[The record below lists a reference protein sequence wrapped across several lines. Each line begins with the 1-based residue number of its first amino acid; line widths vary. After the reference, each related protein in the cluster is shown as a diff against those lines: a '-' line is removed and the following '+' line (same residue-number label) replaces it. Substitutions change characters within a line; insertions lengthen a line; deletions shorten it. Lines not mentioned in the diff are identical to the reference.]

1 MKRWAHSSLMGGV
14 GVGLNFLREKD
25 CEKIHEASLEVLHDR
40 GAYFD
45 SETAREVLRDHGCW
59 EDADGC
65 THFPRTLVE
74 SALEAVP
81 AEFVHRGRTP
91 DDDIHMAQ
99 DQVYASNFG
108 EGIFTHDLETG
119 ERRSTVKQDAVDI
132 LRVVDSLDN
141 IHIYNRAIGPQ
152 DVPSESASMHNAE
165 VAFCYTSKPMHLVS
179 GSPFQTKKMI
189 KMAEIAAGGKEELKR
204 RPRTAFNHTTISPLR
219 ISHEAGEN
227 AMIVAEAGLP
237 NHILVMVQ
245 QGATS
250 PISYAGSVAVHNADF
265 LARIQG
271 RLNLVKRAAHG
282 IIGVVFAFAEHRRE
296 RHAREFG
303 VVMEALPEVKRRGIR
318 RKKRLT
324 EQGILLFVLRP
335 VRERFRV
342 HGQRVAPCA
351 EVDFG
356 LEGRVLRADIRP
368 GRPDALIIRQ
378 FLTQLN
384 SAVHPVAIRVAQ
396 HQIQRFL
403 RRNAR
408 ERHKQQR
415 FEHPSA
421 ASSKQEHLS
430 FHNHSPCKG
439 LRPLHSYQR
448 LCLWTPQG
456 TSSLDPF
463 ARLS

>member
-189 KMAEIAAGGKEELKR
+189 KMAEIAAG
-204 RPRTAFNHTTISPLR
+204 
-219 ISHEAGEN
+219 
-227 AMIVAEAGLP
+227 
-237 NHILVMVQ
+237 
-245 QGATS
+245 
-250 PISYAGSVAVHNADF
+250 
-265 LARIQG
+265 AR
-271 RLNLVKRAAHG
+271 K
-282 IIGVVFAFAEHRRE
+282 
-296 RHAREFG
+296 
-303 VVMEALPEVKRRGIR
+303 
-318 RKKRLT
+318 
-324 EQGILLFVLRP
+324 
-335 VRERFRV
+335 
-342 HGQRVAPCA
+342 
-351 EVDFG
+351 
-356 LEGRVLRADIRP
+356 
-368 GRPDALIIRQ
+368 
-378 FLTQLN
+378 
-384 SAVHPVAIRVAQ
+384 
-396 HQIQRFL
+396 
-403 RRNAR
+403 
-408 ERHKQQR
+408 
-415 FEHPSA
+415 
-421 ASSKQEHLS
+421 SSKNAPAPPS
-430 FHNHSPCKG
+430 TTPRSARSASRM
-439 LRPLHSYQR
+439 RPAK
-448 LCLWTPQG
+448 TP
-456 TSSLDPF
+456 
-463 ARLS
+463 

>member
-74 SALEAVP
+74 SAPEAVP

-219 ISHEAGEN
+219 ISHEACEN

-265 LARIQG
+265 LAFNTLLQCVNRG
-271 RLNLVKRAAHG
+271 NPTLYGASACVMDMKKGLSLVAA
-282 IIGVVFAFAEHRRE
+282 
-296 RHAREFG
+296 
-303 VVMEALPEVKRRGIR
+303 PEV
-318 RKKRLT
+318 
-324 EQGILLFVLRP
+324 FVL
-335 VRERFRV
+335 
-342 HGQRVAPCA
+342 
-351 EVDFG
+351 
-356 LEGRVLRADIRP
+356 
-368 GRPDALIIRQ
+368 
-378 FLTQLN
+378 
-384 SAVHPVAIRVAQ
+384 
-396 HQIQRFL
+396 
-403 RRNAR
+403 NAAMAR
-408 ERHKQQR
+408 MSKYYNI
-415 FEHPSA
+415 PSYIA
-421 ASSKQEHLS
+421 
-430 FHNHSPCKG
+430 G
-439 LRPLHSYQR
+439 
-448 LCLWTPQG
+448 G
-456 TSSLDPF
+456 
-463 ARLS
+463 

>member
-1 MKRWAHSSLMGGV
+1 MRCGEKNVPYECGCGNIPFGTSPGTFRVNNGRGTADPFRLTIRFSKPREACMKRWAHSSLMGGV

-189 KMAEIAAGGKEELKR
+189 KMAEIAAGGKEELKK
-204 RPRTAFNHTTISPLR
+204 RPRTAFIWS
-219 ISHEAGEN
+219 
-227 AMIVAEAGLP
+227 
-237 NHILVMVQ
+237 
-245 QGATS
+245 
-250 PISYAGSVAVHNADF
+250 
-265 LARIQG
+265 
-271 RLNLVKRAAHG
+271 
-282 IIGVVFAFAEHRRE
+282 
-296 RHAREFG
+296 
-303 VVMEALPEVKRRGIR
+303 
-318 RKKRLT
+318 
-324 EQGILLFVLRP
+324 
-335 VRERFRV
+335 
-342 HGQRVAPCA
+342 
-351 EVDFG
+351 
-356 LEGRVLRADIRP
+356 
-368 GRPDALIIRQ
+368 
-378 FLTQLN
+378 
-384 SAVHPVAIRVAQ
+384 
-396 HQIQRFL
+396 
-403 RRNAR
+403 
-408 ERHKQQR
+408 
-415 FEHPSA
+415 
-421 ASSKQEHLS
+421 
-430 FHNHSPCKG
+430 
-439 LRPLHSYQR
+439 
-448 LCLWTPQG
+448 
-456 TSSLDPF
+456 
-463 ARLS
+463 

>member
-1 MKRWAHSSLMGGV
+1 MRREETKVVQIGNCKIGGGNPVAIQSMTNTKTEDVEATVAQILALEAAGCDIIRCAVPTMEAAEALTEIKKRIHIPLVADIHFDYRLAIAAIEHGADKIRINPGNIGDVSRVREVVEKAKEYNVPIRVGVNSGSLEKHLVEKYGGV
-14 GVGLNFLREKD
+14 
-25 CEKIHEASLEVLHDR
+25 
-40 GAYFD
+40 
-45 SETAREVLRDHGCW
+45 TAEGI
-59 EDADGC
+59 
-65 THFPRTLVE
+65 VE

-219 ISHEAGEN
+219 ISHEACEN

-265 LARIQG
+265 LAFNTLLQCVNRG
-271 RLNLVKRAAHG
+271 NPTLYGASACVMDMKKGLSLVAA
-282 IIGVVFAFAEHRRE
+282 
-296 RHAREFG
+296 
-303 VVMEALPEVKRRGIR
+303 PEV
-318 RKKRLT
+318 
-324 EQGILLFVLRP
+324 FVL
-335 VRERFRV
+335 
-342 HGQRVAPCA
+342 
-351 EVDFG
+351 
-356 LEGRVLRADIRP
+356 
-368 GRPDALIIRQ
+368 
-378 FLTQLN
+378 
-384 SAVHPVAIRVAQ
+384 
-396 HQIQRFL
+396 
-403 RRNAR
+403 NAAMAR
-408 ERHKQQR
+408 MSKYYNI
-415 FEHPSA
+415 PSYIA
-421 ASSKQEHLS
+421 
-430 FHNHSPCKG
+430 G
-439 LRPLHSYQR
+439 
-448 LCLWTPQG
+448 G
-456 TSSLDPF
+456 
-463 ARLS
+463 